1 MQRKKTPEEIRRNE
15 LIRELIKIDGLKT
28 VQDAQSFVKEI
39 LSNTVQNMLIGE
51 LDEELGYSKY
61 DYRNK
66 MTKNSRNGYS
76 KKTIVSSAGDI
87 ELNIPRDR
95 DGEFEPRL
103 IAKNQTK
110 LDDTIENRIISMYA
124 KGMTVRDISDHINE
138 AYGFDVSESMVSRI
152 TDKVLP
158 LVREWQARPLESVYA
173 IVFLDAI
180 HYPVRQDGRIVKK
193 AVYVAL
199 GLDLEGHKDIL
210 GMWVGE
216 NESSKYWLNVLN
228 ELKNRGVDDI
238 LIACTDNLSGFDEAI
253 HAVYPKTDLQHCI
266 IHQIRN
272 STKYVSYKDLKA
284 LMADLKKVY
293 TALTEPEAYANL
305 EAFNDIW
312 GKKYPKIFES
322 WNRNWANLTT
332 YFQYPQ
338 EVRKIIYTTNQIE
351 NLNRAFRKVTK
362 SKAAFPSDESLLK
375 MLYLAM
381 IDISAKWTGRRHDWT
396 PIRLQLNIF
405 YSDRIPE

>member
-1 MQRKKTPEEIRRNE
+1 MKNSVT
-15 LIRELIKIDGLKT
+15 
-28 VQDAQSFVKEI
+28 
-39 LSNTVQNMLIGE
+39 
-51 LDEELGYSKY
+51 SKY

-66 MTKNSRNGYS
+66 ATANSRNGYS
-76 KKTIVSSAGDI
+76 KKTVMSSAGNI
-87 ELNIPRDR
+87 ELDIPRDR
-95 DGEFEPRL
+95 DGEFEPKL
-103 IAKNQTK
+103 IGKNQTK
-110 LDDTIENRIISMYA
+110 LDDSIENRIISMYA

-158 LVREWQARPLESVYA
+158 LIREWQARPLESIYA

-199 GLDLEGHKDIL
+199 GLDLEGRKDIL

-228 ELKNRGVDDI
+228 ELKNRGISDI
-238 LIACTDNLSGFDEAI
+238 LITCTDNLNGFDEAI

-305 EAFNDIW
+305 ETFNEIW

-322 WNRNWANLTT
+322 WSRNWANLTT
-332 YFQYPQ
+332 YFQYPK
-338 EVRKIIYTTNQIE
+338 EIRKIIYTTNQIE

-362 SKAAFPSDESLLK
+362 SKAAFPSDESLMK

-381 IDISAKWTGRRHDWT
+381 IDITAKWTGKRFDWT

-405 YSDRIPE
+405 YGERIPE

>member
-1 MQRKKTPEEIRRNE
+1 MQRKKTPEEIRRSE
-15 LIRELIKIDGLKT
+15 LLGELIKLEGLRT
-28 VQDAQSFVKEI
+28 VEDAQNFVKEI
-39 LSNTVQNMLIGE
+39 LGSTVQKMLVGE
-51 LDEELGYSKY
+51 LDEKLGYSKY

-66 MTKNSRNGYS
+66 MTENSRNGYS
-76 KKTIVSSAGDI
+76 KKTIKSSAGEI
-87 ELNIPRDR
+87 ELDIPRDR
-95 DGEFEPRL
+95 DGEFEPKL
-103 IAKNQTK
+103 IGKNQTK
-110 LDDTIENRIISMYA
+110 LDDSIETRIISMYA

-158 LVREWQARPLESVYA
+158 LIRDWQARPLESVYA
-173 IVFLDAI
+173 IMFLDAI

-199 GLDLEGHKDIL
+199 GLDLEGRKDIL

-216 NESSKYWLNVLN
+216 NESAKYWLNVLN
-228 ELKNRGVDDI
+228 ELKNRGVNDI
-238 LIACTDNLSGFDEAI
+238 LITCTDNLSGFDETI
-253 HAVYPKTDLQHCI
+253 HAVFPKTDLQHCI

-272 STKYVSYKDLKA
+272 STKYVCYKDLKA

-305 EAFNDIW
+305 EAFSGIW

-322 WNRNWANLTT
+322 WSKNWANLTT

-362 SKAAFPSDESLLK
+362 SKAVFPNDESLMK

-381 IDISAKWTGRRHDWT
+381 MDITAKWTGKRMDWA

-405 YSDRIPE
+405 YGDRIPE

>member
-1 MQRKKTPEEIRRNE
+1 MQRKKTPEEIRRSE
-15 LIRELIKIDGLKT
+15 LISELIKIDGLKT
-28 VQDAQSFVKEI
+28 VQDAQDFVKEI
-39 LSNTVQNMLIGE
+39 LSSTVQKMLVGE

-66 MTKNSRNGYS
+66 VTKNSRNGYS
-76 KKTIVSSAGDI
+76 KKTVVSSAGDI
-87 ELNIPRDR
+87 ELNTPRDR
-95 DGEFEPRL
+95 DGEFEPKL

-110 LDDTIENRIISMYA
+110 LDDSIENRIISMYA

-138 AYGFDVSESMVSRI
+138 AYGFDVSESLVSRI

-158 LVREWQARPLESVYA
+158 LIREWQARPLESIYA

-199 GLDLEGHKDIL
+199 GLDLEGSKDIL

-216 NESSKYWLNVLN
+216 NETSKYWLNVLN
-228 ELKNRGVDDI
+228 EFKNRGVNDI
-238 LIACTDNLSGFDEAI
+238 LIACTDNLSGFDDAI
-253 HAVYPKTDLQHCI
+253 HAVYPNTDLQHCV

-272 STKYVSYKDLKA
+272 STKYVSYKDLKS

-305 EAFNDIW
+305 EAFNNIW

-351 NLNRAFRKVTK
+351 NLNRSFRKVTK
-362 SKAAFPSDESLLK
+362 SKAAFPSDESLMK

-381 IDISAKWTGRRHDWT
+381 IDITAKWTGKRKDWAQT
-396 PIRLQLNIF
+396 RMQLNIF

>member
-1 MQRKKTPEEIRRNE
+1 MQRKKTPEEIRRSE
-15 LIRELIKIDGLKT
+15 LLGELIKLEGLRT
-28 VQDAQSFVKEI
+28 VEDAQNFVKEI
-39 LSNTVQNMLIGE
+39 LGSTVQKMLVGE
-51 LDEELGYSKY
+51 LDEKLGYSKY

-66 MTKNSRNGYS
+66 ATANSRNGYS
-76 KKTIVSSAGDI
+76 KKTVVSSAGDI
-87 ELNIPRDR
+87 ELDIPRDR
-95 DGEFEPRL
+95 DGEFEPKL
-103 IAKNQTK
+103 IGKNQTK
-110 LDDTIENRIISMYA
+110 LDDSIENRIISMYA

-158 LVREWQARPLESVYA
+158 LIRDWQARPLESVYA

-199 GLDLEGHKDIL
+199 GLDLDGRKDIL

-216 NESSKYWLNVLN
+216 NESAKYWLNVLN
-228 ELKNRGVDDI
+228 ELKNRGINDI

-266 IHQIRN
+266 IHQIRS

-305 EAFNDIW
+305 ETFNGIW

-322 WNRNWANLTT
+322 WSRNWANLTT

-362 SKAAFPSDESLLK
+362 SKAAFPSDESLMK

-381 IDISAKWTGRRHDWT
+381 MDITAKWTGKRMDWT
-396 PIRLQLNIF
+396 PIRLQLNIY